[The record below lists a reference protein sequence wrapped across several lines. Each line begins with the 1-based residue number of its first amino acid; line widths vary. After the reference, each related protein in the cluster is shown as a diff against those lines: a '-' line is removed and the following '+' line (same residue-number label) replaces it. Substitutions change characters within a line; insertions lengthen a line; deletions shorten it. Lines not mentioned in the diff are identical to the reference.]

1 MQYNREGT
9 ANMARYELSKDDFAI
24 LAEALATAARATES
38 RARVMAGVRTH
49 GAHRYRALAERFA
62 NAHSAYLD
70 EDGND

>member
-9 ANMARYELSKDDFAI
+9 AIMARYELSKDDFARLDKALGI
-24 LAEALATAARATES
+24 LAYTSLVLLGGTEGYDIDHL
-38 RARVMAGVRTH
+38 RH
-49 GAHRYRALAERFA
+49 RFA